1 MIASEFVEGLK
12 GINVRSDLMKKQG
25 VSEQF
30 IEDRKRSYFAAYKGG
45 GECFSIP
52 VSRVGRKL

>member
-12 GINVRSDLMKKQG
+12 GINVRSDFLKKQG

-30 IEDRKRSYFAAYKGG
+30 IEDRKRSYFDAYKRGG
-45 GECFSIP
+45 IFLNT
-52 VSRVGRKL
+52 R

>member
-45 GECFSIP
+45 GVFLNT
-52 VSRVGRKL
+52 R